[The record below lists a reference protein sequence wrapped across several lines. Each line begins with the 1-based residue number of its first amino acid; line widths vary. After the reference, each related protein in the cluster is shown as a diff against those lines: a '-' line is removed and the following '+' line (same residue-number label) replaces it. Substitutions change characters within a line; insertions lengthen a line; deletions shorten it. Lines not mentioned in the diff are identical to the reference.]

1 MTPIRVEQVTT
12 EAQYQQAL
20 AIRTEV
26 FIVEQQVPE
35 ELEVDEYEQVATH
48 VVAYNEENQPVAT
61 GRILPYGDGVG
72 KMQRI
77 AVLPIARTGGYG
89 RVIMNKLE
97 EIGREL
103 GYTEFV
109 LEAQVHAEGFYK
121 KLGYAT
127 VSPEPFLEAGIWH
140 VKMVKQA

>member
-1 MTPIRVEQVTT
+1 MIRVEQVTT
-12 EAQYQQAL
+12 DEQYQKAL

-48 VVAYNEENQPVAT
+48 VVAYDESGEAVAA

-77 AVLPIARTGGYG
+77 AVLKNARTGGYG
-89 RVIMNKLE
+89 TAIMNKLE
-97 EIGREL
+97 NLGREL
-103 GYTEFV
+103 GYTQFV
-109 LEAQVHAEGFYK
+109 LEAQIHAEGFYK
-121 KLGYAT
+121 KLGYET
-127 VSPEPFLEAGIWH
+127 VSPEPFLEAGILH
-140 VKMVKQA
+140 VKMVKNA

>member
-1 MTPIRVEQVTT
+1 MIRVEQVTT
-12 EAQYQQAL
+12 EQQYQQAL

-26 FIVEQQVPE
+26 FIVEQQVPR

-48 VVAYNEENQPVAT
+48 VVAYDKSEQPVAT
-61 GRILPYGDGVG
+61 GRILPYGEGVG

-77 AVLPIARTGGYG
+77 AVLASARTGGYG

-97 EIGREL
+97 DIGRTL

-109 LEAQVHAEGFYK
+109 LEAQTHAEGFYE
-121 KLGYAT
+121 KLGYVT

-140 VKMVKQA
+140 IKMVKKA

>member
-1 MTPIRVEQVTT
+1 MITVEKVTT
-12 EAQYQQAL
+12 DEQYQQAL

-26 FIVEQQVPE
+26 FIEEQQVPP

-48 VVAYNEENQPVAT
+48 VVAYSESGEAVAA

-77 AVLPIARTGGYG
+77 AVLKQARTGGYG
-89 RVIMNKLE
+89 RAVMNKLE

-109 LEAQVHAEGFYK
+109 LEAQTHAEGFYE
-121 KLGYAT
+121 KLGYQT
-127 VSPEPFLEAGIWH
+127 LSPEPFLEAGIWH
-140 VKMVKQA
+140 VKMVKHL